1 MCCCKLRDKCAE
13 AYSGA
18 LLFLPALFLHS
29 FPKQIGRS
37 EGQPLRDEKFRPQ
50 PYSKE
55 LFRCHAVVFHKA
67 HSGKGRCAEDA
78 QPADRFRTQHIPQT
92 EINTDGNT
100 AGQHR
105 KNELPQRQPEE
116 DILLVVPYLPV
127 DFDLHCRHPLS
138 GAFFTGRLGWMAV
151 GLSPL
156 SGRRK
161 SIRAA
166 A

>member
-1 MCCCKLRDKCAE
+1 MNRKYNIAM
-13 AYSGA
+13 AA
-18 LLFLPALFLHS
+18 L
-29 FPKQIGRS
+29 
-37 EGQPLRDEKFRPQ
+37 
-50 PYSKE
+50 
-55 LFRCHAVVFHKA
+55 AVY
-67 HSGKGRCAEDA
+67 
-78 QPADRFRTQHIPQT
+78 
-92 EINTDGNT
+92 T
-100 AGQHR
+100 AFFAAGCG